1 MLQACSIVN
10 ATGSCHWLPNVGTG
24 AEQHVSSNS
33 ISLDLQAPGT
43 LVFTAEMALAGHKL
57 NRCALSLKGP
67 ENRDDFRSDEAS
79 YLRRFAVPEDQA
91 AEVLAR
97 NWTALLRCGGHVQAI
112 LFFAATV
119 GESLVHI
126 GGHNAGLSVEELL
139 RICPR
144 EVGGLPPSV
153 RTTAEAR

>member
-1 MLQACSIVN
+1 M
-10 ATGSCHWLPNVGTG
+10 
-24 AEQHVSSNS
+24 SSNS

-43 LVFTAEMALAGHKL
+43 FVFTAEMALAGHKL
-57 NRCALSLKGP
+57 NKCALSLKVP
-67 ENRDDFRSDEAS
+67 KNRDDFRSDEAG
-79 YLRRFAVPEDQA
+79 YLGRFAVPEDQA
-91 AEVLAR
+91 AGVLAR
-97 NWTALLRCGGHVQAI
+97 DWTALLQCGGHVQAI

-144 EVGGLPPSV
+144 EIGGLPASV
-153 RTTAEAR
+153 RTTAGAR